1 MTVMEYANSYMTG
14 QRYGTQDMKETKTA
28 NKKAAERGMLR
39 RELADARAE
48 LSSLD
53 RYASPSRLARAQ
65 AREQAARRAL
75 QEIA

>member
-14 QRYGTQDMKETKTA
+14 QRYGGQDVKVAKDTA
-28 NKKAAERGMLR
+28 TERGELR

-53 RYASPSRLARAQ
+53 RYASPSRVARAQ
-65 AREQAARRAL
+65 ARERAARRAL
-75 QEIA
+75 QAIA